1 MSKTRKG
8 SKYARDDIKHI
19 RSLIENLKNK
29 EDYNVIFDILTNDSE
44 TMLTHNPKTKEI
56 CLDLSVLSDK
66 TLTNILSYIN
76 KINNDK
82 SSKIEVDTD
91 AIPNITSS
99 NKIRTYKLSNYEQNI
114 IKQRDLKKTMNNE
127 YEYKELQ
134 LESKSKSKPTSTS
147 KTTSKTNKSVSAS
160 ASKSKTASKTN
171 KSGSKS
177 NKKSTK
183 KSSVPKA
190 KHYLS

>member
-1 MSKTRKG
+1 MSKTRKR
-8 SKYARDDIKHI
+8 SKYTRDDIKHI

-29 EDYNVIFDILTNDSE
+29 KDYNVIFDILTNDSE

-91 AIPNITSS
+91 TIPNITSS

-114 IKQRDLKKTMNNE
+114 IKQRNLKKTMNNE
-127 YEYKELQ
+127 YEYEELQ
-134 LESKSKSKPTSTS
+134 LESKSKSK
-147 KTTSKTNKSVSAS
+147 
-160 ASKSKTASKTN
+160 SKSKTGSGSKSKSKTGSVS

-183 KSSVPKA
+183 KRPVTKA